1 MTDLL
6 SRANVDI
13 AINTLLDDLQPND
26 AIQPS
31 DHNGL
36 LKDIL
41 DTLSNGL
48 STTLRTNPE
57 TSGQDIEITSGDKIK
72 FKNSGFVSSLLT
84 DTLTATRTLTFPN
97 NSGTIALLSDITGG
111 NSIYSAN
118 DSLTGNREVNLNAFN
133 LDFIN
138 GANSLFKITTSGNI
152 SKGSDNAEATSGF
165 KHTDINDDVI
175 FDIRN
180 NGQMGYGGA
189 YLNTVGHKFRNPNNE
204 AIIAAFDNGMSGVES
219 FKINTNGSFESEQS
233 GQRIFWSYRQSG
245 QSYIKLFDAGVES
258 VRFNKLTSFIDTQV
272 VHIGNTSGDSGT
284 IFQLHQISG
293 NASQQRFFGNARMTT
308 AGRTGSSGSF
318 GTAQKG
324 FECFD
329 TTLNKKFIWNGSAW
343 EQITSV

>member
-84 DTLTATRTLTFPN
+84 DTLTATRTLTFPD

-111 NSIYSAN
+111 NTIYSAN

-165 KHTDINDDVI
+165 KHTDINDDII

-180 NGQMGYGGA
+180 NGQIGYGGDYRNLYA
-189 YLNTVGHKFRNPNNE
+189 HTFRNPNNE
-204 AIIAAFDNGMSGVES
+204 ANIVSFDNDMIGTES
-219 FKINTNGSFESEQS
+219 FIIQTNGRFKSQQS
-233 GQRIFWSYRQSG
+233 GQDIFLSYRQSG
-245 QSYIKLFDAGVES
+245 QSYIKLYDAGVES
-258 VRFNKLTSFIDTQV
+258 VRFNKLTSFINSDLLVGGTSIDAKAMFEIQQEST
-272 VHIGNTSGDSGT
+272 NTY
-284 IFQLHQISG
+284 
-293 NASQQRFFGNARMTT
+293 QQKFFANARMTT
-308 AGRTGSSGSF
+308 TGRTNSSSSF
-318 GTAQKG
+318 GTAQAG
-324 FECFD
+324 FECYD